1 MVAGVTALSHA
12 ASVNWSAD
20 YSYQPG
26 TDEYNEGWLVA
37 YIDNSDISRSAFLAL
52 TGDDLANAVETY
64 GGIGDLTDSEG
75 YSTGLSK
82 SDAYS
87 AGSTVTGYLVLFNA
101 ATVAAATKMYVTE
114 TMDSTFPAAEG
125 LAADASFGDLVGT
138 QSANGWQ
145 NTTSSVPEPTSGMLL
160 LLGMAGLALRR
171 RRA

>member
-1 MVAGVTALSHA
+1 MVASVAALTQA

-26 TDEYNEGWLVA
+26 TDQYNEGWLVA
-37 YIDNSDISRSAFLAL
+37 YIDNADITRTEFLAL
-52 TGDDLANAVETY
+52 TGDDLATAVSTY

-82 SDAYS
+82 SDAYA

-101 ATVAAATKMYVTE
+101 ATVADATKMYVTE
-114 TMDSTFPAAEG
+114 TMDSTFPQAQG

-138 QSANGWQ
+138 QSASGWQ
-145 NTTSSVPEPTSGMLL
+145 STTAVPEPTSGLL
-160 LLGMAGLALRR
+160 LLIGMAGLALRR